1 MQLPQTISG
10 AFPFCISPRGRIEP
24 ARDDEALRGRILQTL
39 FTNPG
44 ERVNL
49 PEFGCGLM
57 QLVFDPLDDLLA
69 AAVEF
74 SAMQALV
81 RWMGDEI
88 RVDGVRVQRTDET
101 LVIEVAYTSHLEA
114 RSQLARYRFK

>member
-1 MQLPQTISG
+1 MRDLEIVSG
-10 AFPFCISPRGRIEP
+10 AFPFCISARGRIEA
-24 ARDDEALRGRILQTL
+24 ARDDDALRGRILQTL

-57 QLVFDPLDDLLA
+57 QLVFDPLDDLLV

-74 SAMQALV
+74 AATQALL

-88 RVDGVRVQRTDET
+88 RVDGVSVKRSDET
-101 LVIEVAYTSHLEA
+101 LTIEVAYASHLDSRA
-114 RSQLARYRFK
+114 QLARYRFK